1 MANMSNLQI
10 SLAIAGG
17 VVLAGVVAHSAWS
30 ARKNA
35 PKKADNTASEL
46 SSQHFPEFVEGAG
59 LALGAGEPLNPDSA
73 GASAVIDKLSSSKDL
88 PVNLYAGGAM
98 AHDKRLGL
106 DALVDVIVPIA
117 LETPIY
123 GQAALT
129 AMPTSRRVG
138 SKPFAIEGHNVATR
152 HWEAPLAGQR
162 YGAFQAGVQ
171 MANRLGALNEIEFSE
186 FRVTTEAFADA
197 IHGTAVFPE
206 MREAVAHAREL
217 DQFANVHDAH
227 LSFSLRA
234 VQSAWSAGYVHQ
246 IASRLGFV
254 PGALPGRLV
263 MPSAT
268 PGQAPML
275 ILIFDA
281 QAAMAQDPDQT
292 AVRDLALT
300 LEVPYV
306 NRNEHPFA
314 CMRDTA
320 TALAKAM
327 EGVVTD
333 VDGQPLAESALD
345 QIGAELEGLYDV
357 LDRRDFSAGSPL
369 ARRLFS

>member
-1 MANMSNLQI
+1 
-10 SLAIAGG
+10 
-17 VVLAGVVAHSAWS
+17 
-30 ARKNA
+30 
-35 PKKADNTASEL
+35 
-46 SSQHFPEFVEGAG
+46 
-59 LALGAGEPLNPDSA
+59 
-73 GASAVIDKLSSSKDL
+73 
-88 PVNLYAGGAM
+88 M

-186 FRVTTEAFADA
+186 FRVTTESFADA

-246 IASRLGFV
+246 IASRFGFV